1 MSIPAAD
8 RRTHSPAELAA
19 LEAATGLELYGYLHA
34 PPVLLPILG
43 APGRTVE
50 QRRALVLRL
59 ARAGLPVAADFPQV
73 EAAGDVGDETPVEPL
88 ARPRRGVERRAAG

>member
-1 MSIPAAD
+1 MSDPAD
-8 RRTHSPAELAA
+8 RRTHTAAELAA

-59 ARAGLPVAADFPQV
+59 ARAGLPVAADLPQV
-73 EAAGDVGDETPVEPL
+73 EAEAAGDGGPVEL
-88 ARPRRGVERRAAG
+88 AQAAAGSRRRARAG